1 MAESINSCMI
11 DYNMGT
17 LQHTLA
23 LRASMDGTRM
33 DEIAA
38 FLAVV
43 ETGSFTSAARVVGR
57 DASIISR
64 RVSALETN
72 LGVRLLERSTRH
84 VSPTGAGVRFY
95 ERMRAA
101 TAAMEDA
108 EAEATGTS
116 GSVTGKLR
124 LALPATF
131 GRLWMAPL
139 LPEFLAGH
147 PDVAIEAEYADR
159 YVDIIAE
166 GFDVAIRLGELGDS
180 RLVAKRIASHRRLI
194 CAAPSYLAA
203 HGTPVTPGD
212 LADHACLSFTR
223 LASHPEWRFRK
234 ADHTSSVRVNGPL
247 SADDTQS
254 LITAAISG
262 AGIVMCSDWLAA
274 PERADGKLVSILT
287 DWTVEGEGAIQIIRP
302 SVRFTAGKT
311 RSFVDWISERFRR
324 PPWMLN

>member
-1 MAESINSCMI
+1 
-11 DYNMGT
+11 
-17 LQHTLA
+17 
-23 LRASMDGTRM
+23 
-33 DEIAA
+33 
-38 FLAVV
+38 
-43 ETGSFTSAARVVGR
+43 
-57 DASIISR
+57 
-64 RVSALETN
+64 
-72 LGVRLLERSTRH
+72 
-84 VSPTGAGVRFY
+84 VSPTGAGVCFY

-101 TAAMEDA
+101 TVAMKDA

-139 LPEFLAGH
+139 LPEFLAAH

-180 RLVAKRIASHRRLI
+180 PLVAKRIASHRRLI

-203 HGTPVTPGD
+203 RGTPVTPDD

-234 ADHTSSVRVNGPL
+234 GDHTSSVRVSGPL
-247 SADDTQS
+247 SADDSQS

-262 AGIVMCSDWLAA
+262 AGIVICSDWLAA

-287 DWTVEGEGAIQIIRP
+287 DWTVEGEGAIKIIRP

-324 PPWMLN
+324 PPWMLD

>member
-1 MAESINSCMI
+1 M
-11 DYNMGT
+11 DYAN
-17 LQHTLA
+17 HILA

-43 ETGSFTSAARVVGR
+43 EMGSFTAAARVVGR

-64 RVSALETN
+64 RISALETS
-72 LGVRLLERSTRH
+72 LGARLLERSTRH
-84 VSPTGAGVRFY
+84 VSPTGAGLRFY

-101 TAAMEDA
+101 TAAMKEA

-124 LALPATF
+124 LALPAAF
-131 GRLWMAPL
+131 GRLWIAPM
-139 LPEFLAGH
+139 LPEFLAAH
-147 PDVAIEAEYADR
+147 PEVAIEAEYADR
-159 YVDIIAE
+159 YVDIVAE
-166 GFDVAIRLGELGDS
+166 GFDVAIRLGELRDS
-180 RLVAKRIASHRRLI
+180 RLVAKRIAGHQRLI

-203 HGTPVTPGD
+203 RGTPVTPDD
-212 LADHACLSFTR
+212 LANHACLSFTR

-234 ADHTSSVRVNGPL
+234 GKRISSVMVSGPL
-247 SADDTQS
+247 STDDAQS
-254 LITAAISG
+254 LVTAAISG

-274 PERADGKLVSILT
+274 SERAEGQLVSILT

>member
-1 MAESINSCMI
+1 V
-11 DYNMGT
+11 
-17 LQHTLA
+17 
-23 LRASMDGTRM
+23 
-33 DEIAA
+33 
-38 FLAVV
+38 LAVDNPGNTSRLRLTPFSKRMKV
-43 ETGSFTSAARVVGR
+43 SVVAPETPMLVCDIVRRGTTLNTTPYHTTPAGYRMPAHNRPNIRVSSPRTTKSRSRKTRVR
-57 DASIISR
+57 QSCKTLLR
-64 RVSALETN
+64 RVSRWQGARLVRRT
-72 LGVRLLERSTRH
+72 LTAAPRAVRIVCLAAIRLLERSTRH

-101 TAAMEDA
+101 TAAMKDA

-139 LPEFLAGH
+139 RPEFLAAH

-180 RLVAKRIASHRRLI
+180 PLVAKRIASHRRLI

-203 HGTPVTPGD
+203 RGTPVTPDD

-223 LASHPEWRFRK
+223 LASRPEWRFRK
-234 ADHTSSVRVNGPL
+234 GIILPP
-247 SADDTQS
+247 
-254 LITAAISG
+254 SG
-262 AGIVMCSDWLAA
+262 LAA
-274 PERADGKLVSILT
+274 L
-287 DWTVEGEGAIQIIRP
+287 
-302 SVRFTAGKT
+302 
-311 RSFVDWISERFRR
+311 
-324 PPWMLN
+324 